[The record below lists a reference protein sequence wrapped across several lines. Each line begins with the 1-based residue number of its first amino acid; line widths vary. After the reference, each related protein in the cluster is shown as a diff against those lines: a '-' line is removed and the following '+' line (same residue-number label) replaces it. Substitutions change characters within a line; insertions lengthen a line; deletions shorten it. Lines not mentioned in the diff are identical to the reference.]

1 MRKYD
6 DAGVTRRVVGYGVI
20 LCALPYLALKLNW
33 LAGGNLGIAD
43 PVLMHQPTM
52 IALNVVT
59 AFMDVVAIA
68 IALAFTHDWGLRI
81 PAWLVLPPM
90 WVATGLLF
98 RVVVTV
104 PLVAISMA
112 FARESIRVPPGG
124 PVQPWV
130 YAVVYSGFTGMGI
143 GLMLAFVLYARA
155 RWRPVFDASPL
166 PGARPDAVHGVNVAL
181 ATAGALMALAGS
193 VLPLAWAFGST
204 VGIRADLV
212 TGRTFATSLANAADA
227 LMCLGAAAG
236 ILTMI
241 RGARSRVPSWLA
253 VTVTWIGSGSLF
265 AWGLWHLINVLA
277 STPLLRDRLQGMALV
292 NLMSLVRLIAGL
304 LIGGVLLLV
313 AAERQDAAGARR
325 TALP

>member
-1 MRKYD
+1 M
-6 DAGVTRRVVGYGVI
+6 TRRVVGYGVI

-43 PVLMHQPTM
+43 PVLMHEPTM

-90 WVATGLLF
+90 WVASGLLVRF
-98 RVVVTV
+98 VVTV

-166 PGARPDAVHGVNVAL
+166 PVARPDADRGVTVAL

-193 VLPLAWAFGST
+193 ALPLAWALGST

-212 TGRTFATSLANAADA
+212 TGRTFASSLANAADA

-236 ILTMI
+236 ITTMI
-241 RGARSRVPSWLA
+241 RGAGSRIPSWLP
-253 VTVTWIGSGSLF
+253 VTVTWICSASLF
-265 AWGLWHLINVLA
+265 SWGLWHLINLLA
-277 STPLLRDRLQGMALV
+277 NTALVRDRLQGMPLV
-292 NLMSLVRLIAGL
+292 NLMGLVRFVAGL
-304 LIGGVLLLV
+304 LIGIASLIVM
-313 AAERQDAAGARR
+313 ARN
-325 TALP
+325 ADKS